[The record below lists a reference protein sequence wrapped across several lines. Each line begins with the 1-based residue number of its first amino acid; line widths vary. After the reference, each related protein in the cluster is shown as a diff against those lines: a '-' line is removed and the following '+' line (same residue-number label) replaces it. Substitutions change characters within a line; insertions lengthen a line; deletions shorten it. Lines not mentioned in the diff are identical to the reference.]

1 MTQQLNYTTDNFD
14 TKSTFAFEYKGFSGK
29 TRRSTGYLFN
39 CEQEK
44 KIYIMKKSVGVQ
56 SSYTEKEIAER
67 ERLNTMEPIKT
78 GDIVEVEGKKYEV
91 KILGDYSDAGR
102 LIPIAE

>member
-29 TRRSTGYLFN
+29 TRRGTGYLFN

-56 SSYTEKEIAER
+56 SSYTEKEINRA
-67 ERLNTMEPIKT
+67 IKKQRNIKST
-78 GDIVEVEGKKYEV
+78 RIT
-91 KILGDYSDAGR
+91 SF
-102 LIPIAE
+102 